1 MFIVVDGSQVN
12 GERTGFASDGAATRT
27 YNLGT
32 RPLTPDPERL
42 CSEEPMMNGLQEV
55 AAHTKEILN
64 RSVHREK
71 ALRLRSR
78 FKALH
83 LALALPDWLVGG
95 FSATVGVS
103 VKPRCKPPGK
113 ERSGRREGY
122 PSQIEKNRKTKVEGM
137 AYTGFSPATIM
148 RLRPSLPEPLAP
160 RPDPAGCLAAVW
172 VAPARVPGVAAG
184 NRGGEILAVPVTER
198 LRRLGRVVTPQPA
211 CT

>member
-1 MFIVVDGSQVN
+1 
-12 GERTGFASDGAATRT
+12 
-27 YNLGT
+27 
-32 RPLTPDPERL
+32 
-42 CSEEPMMNGLQEV
+42 MMNGLQEV

-113 ERSGRREGY
+113 ERSGRPGSLLTLDRVAGGGH
-122 PSQIEKNRKTKVEGM
+122 PP
-137 AYTGFSPATIM
+137 PA
-148 RLRPSLPEPLAP
+148 P
-160 RPDPAGCLAAVW
+160 
-172 VAPARVPGVAAG
+172 
-184 NRGGEILAVPVTER
+184 TER
-198 LRRLGRVVTPQPA
+198 SVRISRTPLFA
-211 CT
+211 N

>member
-12 GERTGFASDGAATRT
+12 GERTGFASDGAANRT

-42 CSEEPMMNGLQEV
+42 CSEVPMMNGLQEV

-103 VKPRCKPPGK
+103 VKPRCKPSNTKFAARLSMRGCSK
-113 ERSGRREGY
+113 GISSVSSSG
-122 PSQIEKNRKTKVEGM
+122 
-137 AYTGFSPATIM
+137 
-148 RLRPSLPEPLAP
+148 SLVRHLLAEI
-160 RPDPAGCLAAVW
+160 CL
-172 VAPARVPGVAAG
+172 
-184 NRGGEILAVPVTER
+184 
-198 LRRLGRVVTPQPA
+198 
-211 CT
+211 

>member
-1 MFIVVDGSQVN
+1 MFIFIFIVVDGSQVN
-12 GERTGFASDGAATRT
+12 GERTGFASDGAATLT

-42 CSEEPMMNGLQEV
+42 CSEEPMMNGLQEA

-64 RSVHREK
+64 LSVHGEK
-71 ALRLRSR
+71 TLRLRRR

-113 ERSGRREGY
+113 ERRCCT
-122 PSQIEKNRKTKVEGM
+122 NRHGP
-137 AYTGFSPATIM
+137 ARCQPTGSSPADAI
-148 RLRPSLPEPLAP
+148 RRWSAEGDHPIQDLRAEDDLTPLP
-160 RPDPAGCLAAVW
+160 G
-172 VAPARVPGVAAG
+172 
-184 NRGGEILAVPVTER
+184 
-198 LRRLGRVVTPQPA
+198 
-211 CT
+211 

>member
-113 ERSGRREGY
+113 ERSGRPGSLLTLAPGR
-122 PSQIEKNRKTKVEGM
+122 RRR
-137 AYTGFSPATIM
+137 SPASGSHRTE
-148 RLRPSLPEPLAP
+148 RADFPHSALRKLIHSAASACSS
-160 RPDPAGCLAAVW
+160 RCGRRKRGRCNGCLACIW
-172 VAPARVPGVAAG
+172 
-184 NRGGEILAVPVTER
+184 
-198 LRRLGRVVTPQPA
+198 
-211 CT
+211 